1 MLASDCHVQ
10 PGLIS
15 LGGAQPSY
23 VTAAGLLDSKNITRG
38 LGMSICETI
47 VASLGKVSTV
57 AYQNKRHQ
65 YMRLFGSKL
74 DHKSNEI

>member
-47 VASLGKVSTV
+47 VASLGKVNNRDAV
-57 AYQNKRHQ
+57 VKLKKIRKIFLE
-65 YMRLFGSKL
+65 LFC
-74 DHKSNEI
+74 

>member
-23 VTAAGLLDSKNITRG
+23 VSAAGLLDSKNITRG

-47 VASLGKVSTV
+47 IASLGKVIISIK
-57 AYQNKRHQ
+57 NR
-65 YMRLFGSKL
+65 SKF
-74 DHKSNEI
+74 IF